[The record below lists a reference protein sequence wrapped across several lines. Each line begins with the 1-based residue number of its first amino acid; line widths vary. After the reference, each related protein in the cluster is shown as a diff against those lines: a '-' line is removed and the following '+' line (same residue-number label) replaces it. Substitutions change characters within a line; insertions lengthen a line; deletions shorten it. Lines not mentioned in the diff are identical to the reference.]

1 MASYY
6 IAMAAGLRRFFFEIL
21 SRFYLGQSYLKVF
34 VDTARVPFKG
44 HKQQQPLN
52 VAKPKRVISKSDS
65 VTNDIVT
72 QRVYVTY

>member
-1 MASYY
+1 M
-6 IAMAAGLRRFFFEIL
+6 
-21 SRFYLGQSYLKVF
+21 KVF